1 MAKRK
6 HYSKDFRGSLKAR
19 LVGVSLIF
27 FLYWGGLTARLF
39 YLQIIK
45 HDELVALS
53 EKQYARTTTINYG
66 RGTIY
71 DRNQNEL
78 ARNIEMESVYVTPA
92 EVIDKK
98 QTARV
103 LASSLGLEAKTVYKK
118 ISSKKHFVWLK
129 RKAGFRQVDR
139 LKKLDLDGVGFV
151 SEQKRFYPKRELG
164 GGVLGF
170 VGLDNQGLAG
180 VEHFH
185 HSHLK
190 GTSVRRVIEKDA
202 RGRTIQSFD
211 SSWGKKSPSHDVV
224 LTIDEVIQFTAE
236 YHLKKQVEKY
246 EALSGVAVVMDPHTG
261 EIYAMANVPQF
272 NPNNYGAYPP
282 RMWNNNAVSKAIEP
296 GSIFKPIVAAAAID
310 AGVASPTDI
319 FFCENGDFKIGR
331 VSIGEASNHKF
342 GWLSLQSIIK
352 KSSNIGVI
360 KIAQKLGDAKFYDYI
375 SRFGFGKKIGID
387 LPGESQGSLKKP
399 SNWSALSLASIS
411 FGHEIAVTPIQ
422 MVAAMGAIANGG
434 KLITPRVTKAI
445 LKNGEVV
452 QSFDKPASKRVI
464 SEKTSR
470 QIIEVLKSVVRDGT
484 GKRAAVKG
492 FETAGKTGTAQK
504 YDRDTRAYSKT
515 DYVASFIGFAP
526 ADAPRIVVLVMID
539 TPKKSYWGGVVAAP
553 VFRDIS
559 KEVLRYLNV
568 PSSEERVYIMDHA

>member
-1 MAKRK
+1 MAKKK

-19 LVGVSLIF
+19 LVGVSVIF

-45 HDELVALS
+45 HDDLVALS

-78 ARNIEMESVYVTPA
+78 ARNIEMESVYVTPL

-98 QTARV
+98 QTAKV
-103 LASSLGLEAKTVYKK
+103 LASSLGLDAKTVYKR

-129 RKAGFRQVDR
+129 RKAPLRQVDR

-246 EALSGVAVVMDPHTG
+246 GAVSGMAVVMDPHTG
-261 EIYAMANVPQF
+261 EIYAMANAPQF

-282 RMWNNNAVSKAIEP
+282 RMWNNNVVSRAIEP

-310 AGVASPTDI
+310 AGAASPTDI

-360 KIAQKLGDAKFYDYI
+360 KIAQKLGDAKLYDYI
-375 SRFGFGKKIGID
+375 SQFGLGKKIGID
-387 LPGESQGSLKKP
+387 LPGESQGSLRKL
-399 SNWSALSLASIS
+399 SSWSALSLASIS

-422 MVAAMGAIANGG
+422 MAAAMGAIANGG
-434 KLITPRVTKAI
+434 KLITPHVTKAI

-452 QSFDKPASKRVI
+452 QSFDKPVSKRVI

-484 GKRAAVKG
+484 GTRAAVQG

-504 YDRDTRAYSKT
+504 YDQDTRAYSKT

-526 ADAPRIVVLVMID
+526 ADSPRIVVLVMID
-539 TPKKSYWGGVVAAP
+539 TPKKNYWGGVVAAP

-559 KEVLRYLNV
+559 REVLRYLNV

>member
-1 MAKRK
+1 MAKKK

-19 LVGVSLIF
+19 LVGVSVIF

-45 HDELVALS
+45 HDDLVALS

-78 ARNIEMESVYVTPA
+78 ARNIEMESVYVTPL

-98 QTARV
+98 QTAKV
-103 LASSLGLEAKTVYKK
+103 LASSLGLDAKTVYKR

-129 RKAGFRQVDR
+129 RKAPLRQVDR

-246 EALSGVAVVMDPHTG
+246 GAVSGMAVVMDPHTG
-261 EIYAMANVPQF
+261 EIYAMANAPQF

-282 RMWNNNAVSKAIEP
+282 RMWNNNVVSRAIEP

-310 AGVASPTDI
+310 AGAASPTDI

-360 KIAQKLGDAKFYDYI
+360 KIAQKLGDAKLYDYI
-375 SRFGFGKKIGID
+375 SQFGFGKKIGID
-387 LPGESQGSLKKP
+387 LPGESQGSLRKL
-399 SNWSALSLASIS
+399 SSWSALSLASIS

-422 MVAAMGAIANGG
+422 MAAAMGAIANGG
-434 KLITPRVTKAI
+434 KLITPHVTKAI

-452 QSFDKPASKRVI
+452 QSFDNPASKRVI

-484 GKRAAVKG
+484 GTRAAVQG

-504 YDRDTRAYSKT
+504 YDQDTRAYSKT

-526 ADAPRIVVLVMID
+526 ADSPRIVVLVMID
-539 TPKKSYWGGVVAAP
+539 TPKKNYWGGVVAAP

-559 KEVLRYLNV
+559 REVLRYLNV